1 MVASACAL
9 STWIPRTMFELIFLF
24 IWGERKR
31 DRPQDT
37 GTCWRWEAQGQ
48 TQLSTPPNASL
59 GHHIVGTEPTGQL
72 FSHTICGYT
81 DDQKFFFFR
90 IWEDLFVSMFP
101 FFIIKRRQIPP
112 FGKQVVHF
120 IMKNLGIGFPLGH
133 TCSWACSQK
142 RNLCEQGG
150 CVVVKPL
157 ERSVPAM
164 DGKSVQTPTFSGK
177 RESAAATLP
186 GFSLSQVLTL
196 KQEGSE
202 ITFFHLFQGCVLGR
216 CQER

>member
-1 MVASACAL
+1 MCLVYLNPKNNVWAHCSVYLRKEEERQTPGHWDMLKMRSPGSNPAL
-9 STWIPRTMFELIFLF
+9 NPSKCIFGSPHCRHGAYWPVVFTYYLWLYWWSEIFLLQDLRRF
-24 IWGERKR
+24 I
-31 DRPQDT
+31 
-37 GTCWRWEAQGQ
+37 CV
-48 TQLSTPPNASL
+48 
-59 GHHIVGTEPTGQL
+59 H
-72 FSHTICGYT
+72 
-81 DDQKFFFFR
+81 
-90 IWEDLFVSMFP
+90 VS

-120 IMKNLGIGFPLGH
+120 ITKDLGIGFPLGH
-133 TCSWACSQK
+133 TCSWACSQI

-157 ERSVPAM
+157 ESSVPAM

-177 RESAAATLP
+177 IESTAATLP